1 MIVHDSFFIAGR
13 FAKAHGTRHLE
24 VISPFTEETIGR
36 FPAAEEA
43 DIDDAVAAARAA
55 FDDGPWPRMSL
66 EERVAVVEGMVPL
79 LRTRLNELVDLQVAE
94 MGSPVRFMG
103 PLTEAVINYFI
114 DVFVRSARS
123 ISFQEV
129 RGAPDN
135 ASLVVR
141 EPVGVVGAVTPWNGP
156 ALLLLFKLLPAVLT
170 GCTVVIKPAPESPLD
185 AYVIA
190 EELSKVG
197 FPEGVVSIVPGGREV
212 GEHLVSHP
220 GVDKVAFTGSTAAGR
235 RIGLICGQN
244 IRRVTLELGGK
255 SAAIMLEDA
264 DFDRAMPI
272 LRNGAMANNGQICS
286 AITRFLVPQSRYE
299 EFAGAFCD
307 SVAAMVV
314 GDPSDEGTEI
324 GPLVAERQRDRVEGY
339 IEAGNSEGAKLLVGG
354 GRPKSLPRGWFIEP
368 TVFGNVSNSMRIAR
382 EEIFGPVVSL
392 IPYADEQEA
401 VRIANDSPYGL
412 SGAVFT
418 RDYERGLNVARQ
430 IRTGTYDIDDFS
442 LDFTLP
448 FGGYKCSGIG
458 RECGPEGMEG
468 YLEYKSIGLPPGFV
482 PAAV

>member
-1 MIVHDSFFIAGR
+1 MIIHDTFFIAGR

-36 FPAAEEA
+36 LPAAEEA

-55 FDDGPWPRMSL
+55 FDDGPWPRMGL
-66 EERVAVVEGMVPL
+66 DERIGVVEGMVPL
-79 LRTRLNELVDLQVAE
+79 LRARLDELVDLQVAE

-103 PLTEAVINYFI
+103 PLTAAVVNDFI

-123 ISFQEV
+123 ISLQEV
-129 RGAPDN
+129 RGGPDN
-135 ASLVVR
+135 PSLVVR

-156 ALLLLFKLLPAVLT
+156 TLLLLFKLLPAVLT

-190 EELSKVG
+190 EELSKLG
-197 FPEGVVSIVPGGREV
+197 FPEGVVSIVPGGRDV

-220 GVDKVAFTGSTAAGR
+220 GLDKVAFTGSTAAGR
-235 RIGLICGQN
+235 RIGSICGQN
-244 IRRVTLELGGK
+244 IRRLTLELGGK
-255 SAAIMLEDA
+255 SAAIVLEDA

-299 EFAGAFCD
+299 EFADAF
-307 SVAAMVV
+307 SGWVADMVV
-314 GDPSDEGTEI
+314 GDPSDEGTEV

-339 IEAGNSEGAKLLVGG
+339 IESGSSEGAKLLVGG
-354 GRPKSLPRGWFIEP
+354 GRPKSLPRGWFVEP

-418 RDYERGLNVARQ
+418 RDYERGLKVARQ

-442 LDFTLP
+442 LDLTLP

-468 YLEYKSIGLPPGFV
+468 YLEYKSIGLPQGFV